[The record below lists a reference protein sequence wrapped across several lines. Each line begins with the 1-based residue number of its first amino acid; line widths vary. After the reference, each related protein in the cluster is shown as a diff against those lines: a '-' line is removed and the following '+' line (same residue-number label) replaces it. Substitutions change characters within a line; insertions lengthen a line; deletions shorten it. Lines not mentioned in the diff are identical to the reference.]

1 MAKQLMLLTFVGA
14 LLVALWALPVH
25 AGMMAVSDSDL
36 AAITGKDNAATVNGD
51 GNILQGGDDQNG
63 DVVVGILQW
72 DDTHTGDLSNHKG
85 ANDQGGSSSQVQNNV
100 TASINAISWGAL
112 ASANYVSAGAV
123 ADAGVDQEA
132 WATLYVGGF

>member
-36 AAITGKDNAATVNGD
+36 AAISGKDNTSSLLGD
-51 GNILQGGDDQNG
+51 STLNQGGDNLNGNINVGYYQWNDNHSQDQS
-63 DVVVGILQW
+63 D
-72 DDTHTGDLSNHKG
+72 HKG
-85 ANDQGGSSSQVQNNV
+85 ANDASGSASAVQQNV
-100 TASINAISWGAL
+100 VASINAISWGAI
-112 ASANYVSAGAV
+112 ATANYVSGTTS
-123 ADAGVDQEA
+123 DAGVEQEA